1 MNQTY
6 VFSIKKACVN
16 FDNGASTKY
25 ATLVNLKSTS
35 ANIFHTEVLVFKPK
49 SMKHLGLLFLLVI
62 GCSAQGAEWTDEE
75 TEIIAEKLWDIIV
88 RPGRAIKQYL
98 KAHSGYTAIPQGRPT
113 PQKVHYIFFKRQL
126 MGFELRP

>member
-6 VFSIKKACVN
+6 VFSIFKACVN

-35 ANIFHTEVLVFKPK
+35 ANIFRIEVLV
-49 SMKHLGLLFLLVI
+49 MKHLGLLFLLVI
-62 GCSAQGAEWTDEE
+62 GCWAQGAEWTDEE

-98 KAHSGYTAIPQGRPT
+98 KAHPGYTAIPQGRPT
-113 PQKVHYIFFKRQL
+113 PQKVHYIFLKDN
-126 MGFELRP
+126 